1 MEGVHFLLLVS
12 IIAVCILPTFQ
23 QGWTGNNAMQPAWQA
38 QPVAAAPATGQAQQP
53 QQTWNQPQQQ
63 PQQQWGAQPATQTGG
78 TAQQSWSS
86 QQTQGA
92 QAQQPPQQSSNKG
105 SGVGVR
111 MLSIRAGDGMFISH

>member
-38 QPVAAAPATGQAQQP
+38 QPVAAAPATGQA
-53 QQTWNQPQQQ
+53 
-63 PQQQWGAQPATQTGG
+63 TQTGG

-92 QAQQPPQQSSNKG
+92 QAQQPPQQPSNKG

>member
-1 MEGVHFLLLVS
+1 MKGVHFLLLVS

-38 QPVAAAPATGQAQQP
+38 QPVAAAPVTGQAQQP

-63 PQQQWGAQPATQTGG
+63 PAQQWGAQPTTQTGG

-86 QQTQGA
+86 QQTQGV
-92 QAQQPPQQSSNKG
+92 QAQQPPQQPSNKG

-111 MLSIRAGDGMFISH
+111 MLSIRAGDGMLISH